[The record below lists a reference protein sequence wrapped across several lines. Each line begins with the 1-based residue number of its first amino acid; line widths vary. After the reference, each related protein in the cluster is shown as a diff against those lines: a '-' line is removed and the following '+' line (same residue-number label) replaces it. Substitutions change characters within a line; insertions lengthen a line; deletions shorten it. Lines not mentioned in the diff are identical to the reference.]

1 MRLALIV
8 EYDGT
13 DYSGYQYQDNAP
25 SIQGELEKAITR
37 LTRERTRVRGAGRTD
52 AGVHALG
59 QVVAFDTESDYP
71 PETFIKALN
80 YYLPNDIAVKE
91 AHRVSTNFNPRRMAL
106 SRLYVYSVYV
116 GSTRSPL
123 SRRTAYRVGEG
134 LKLERIRRAVRHLVG
149 VHDFA
154 GFAGPLERPDASTVR
169 EMFEAR
175 VRSKGDI
182 ITMEIEGN
190 AFLPHQMRR
199 MAGAL
204 VDVGFG
210 RLGPSE
216 VLAILDRRPGAA
228 IARSLPPHGL
238 SLMRVTYANFPPKAG
253 A

>member
-13 DYSGYQYQDNAP
+13 AYSGYQYQDNAP
-25 SIQGELEKAITR
+25 SIQEELEKAITR
-37 LTRERTRVRGAGRTD
+37 LTRENTRVSGAGRTD

-59 QVVAFDTESDYP
+59 QVVAFDTEADYP
-71 PETFIKALN
+71 PETFVKALN
-80 YYLPNDIAVKE
+80 HHLPDDIAVKE
-91 AHRVSTNFNPRRMAL
+91 AHRVEPGFDPRRMAL
-106 SRLYVYSVYV
+106 SRRYVYSLYA

-134 LKLERIRRAVRHLVG
+134 LKLERMRRAARHLVG

-154 GFAGPLERPDASTVR
+154 GFAGPLERPDAGTVR
-169 EMFEAR
+169 EMFDAR
-175 VRSKGDI
+175 VRSKGDD
-182 ITMEIEGN
+182 ITMEFVGN
-190 AFLPHQMRR
+190 AFLPHQVRR

-210 RLGPSE
+210 RLSPSE
-216 VLAILDRRPGAA
+216 VMAMVDRRPGAA
-228 IARSLPPHGL
+228 VARSLPPHGL
-238 SLMRVTYANFPPKAG
+238 CLSRVEYANFPPKAG